1 MFIVIYRTKAID
13 VSKVFEELAESISS
27 EIDSNIKINKNWLS
41 IGIENARIDFRCGEV
56 YKLGGLIPDYYNTDS
71 QEASDFLKCGAD
83 KVNGKEIKDI
93 SGIIDIIKKMEEHKW
108 K

>member
-1 MFIVIYRTKAID
+1 MFIIIHR
-13 VSKVFEELAESISS
+13 SKCS
-27 EIDSNIKINKNWLS
+27 EIRKIFDDFVNVLSNKMDPNIKIRKNGPID
-41 IGIENARIDFRCGEV
+41 IGNTRIDFRCGEV

-93 SGIIDIIKKMEEHKW
+93 SGIIDIIKRRELN
-108 K
+108 